1 MVFAEGGTKTT
12 VRNIP
17 TPKADRARFCLS
29 DEEVLE
35 LADNAVAIEAHYGRP
50 MDMEW
55 AKDGLDGKLY
65 IVQARPE
72 TVASQRQASLFET
85 YVLDGGGEIV
95 IEGRSVGEKIA
106 TGEPES
112 STAWRTFRSSN
123 RAKSSSLIRRPRT
136 GNR

>member
-1 MVFAEGGTKTT
+1 
-12 VRNIP
+12 
-17 TPKADRARFCLS
+17 
-29 DEEVLE
+29 
-35 LADNAVAIEAHYGRP
+35 

-106 TGEPES
+106 TGRARVIDSVAHLSEFQP
-112 STAWRTFRSSN
+112 
-123 RAKSSSLIRRPRT
+123 AKSSSLIRRPRT